1 MYVCMLL
8 VSARCRCLTLLL
20 CFALPL
26 LALNARLALTS
37 PVRRTNSFHFIMFS
51 LLRSTLLLV
60 TFVVSFIFF
69 AWHFPFYFGLFRYLF
84 GLFFITLYV
93 CCCCILSLLLCARKC
108 LWCIVHTYIHTH
120 EEKTKKHIQIVVC
133 MHVGGSVAA
142 SREGKS
148 ENRT

>member
-84 GLFFITLYV
+84 GLFSLHYMFVVVVFCLY
-93 CCCCILSLLLCARKC
+93 CCVLVNVSGVLCT
-108 LWCIVHTYIHTH
+108 HTYIHT
-120 EEKTKKHIQIVVC
+120 KKKQ
-133 MHVGGSVAA
+133 
-142 SREGKS
+142 K
-148 ENRT
+148 NTYK